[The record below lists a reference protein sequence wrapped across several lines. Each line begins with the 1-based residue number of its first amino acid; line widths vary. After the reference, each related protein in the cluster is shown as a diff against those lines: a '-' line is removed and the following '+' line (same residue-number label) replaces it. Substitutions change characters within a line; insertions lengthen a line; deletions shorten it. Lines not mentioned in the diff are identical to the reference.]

1 MTGTEHFFQG
11 ENNSFANELFFEEG
25 LTVYEMYNALVE
37 ADKAAPQLGLG
48 ESIKHIQSHY
58 PAQISNNVS
67 YLAIQET
74 NTVERRQLEA

>member
-37 ADKAAPQLGLG
+37 ADKAAPELGLG
-48 ESIKHIQSHY
+48 ETVKLIQSNY
-58 PAQISNNVS
+58 AP
-67 YLAIQET
+67 
-74 NTVERRQLEA
+74 